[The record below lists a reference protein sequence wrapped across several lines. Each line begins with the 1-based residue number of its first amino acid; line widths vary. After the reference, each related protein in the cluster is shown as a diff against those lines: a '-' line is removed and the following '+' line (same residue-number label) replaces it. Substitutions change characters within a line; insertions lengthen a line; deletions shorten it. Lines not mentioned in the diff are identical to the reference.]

1 MRVHAAI
8 AALGVVLMAAPGEAE
23 EGEYGVLFQAPGVE
37 ETFYACSACHSEK
50 LVAQQGLP
58 RERWERL
65 LDWMVAEQGMTELEP
80 EERAIIL
87 DYLTTHYGPD
97 RPHFQRP

>member
-1 MRVHAAI
+1 VRVHAGI
-8 AALGVVLMAAPGEAE
+8 AALGAVLMAAPGQAE
-23 EGEYGVLFQAPGVE
+23 EGEYGALFEAPGVE

-97 RPHFQRP
+97 RPHFPRP

>member
-1 MRVHAAI
+1 MRLLAAI
-8 AALGVVLMAAPGEAE
+8 ATLGVAASAAPGQAE
-23 EGEYGVLFQAPGVE
+23 EGEYGVLFEAPGVE

-58 RERWERL
+58 RERWDHL

-80 EERAIIL
+80 EERSIIL
-87 DYLTTHYGPD
+87 DYLSTHYGPD